1 MLNLVF
7 HAKDD
12 LQRELLA
19 ELYKPDVIED
29 SLKEA
34 DMVVSRRKELQ
45 KLIMA
50 LTKAEGV
57 TSSVSNI
64 SFIAFILHVVVS

>member
-57 TSSVSNI
+57 TSSVS
-64 SFIAFILHVVVS
+64 FIFFRLFACRSLLN